1 MGKMNAKEAALR
13 WGISLR
19 RVQEYCRTGRIIGA
33 ERLGKVWMIPVDA
46 HRPED
51 RRMSHHKERDVFHQP
66 LIRKSPFLDMTDLYS
81 VPGSAEQCIEKL
93 SDYPESQALFA
104 AEIAYSRGEIDKVVA
119 HAENFLN
126 SYSGFYAV
134 TGAGMLLA
142 LAAMWKGDVA
152 LWKQARMHLLEAPW
166 KTEDQRDQ
174 IALSLACVDSAI
186 RHTDEYPEWFTR
198 GQFEHLPPSSYP
210 AAKVFYLKYLLVLA
224 QDMASGKFH
233 LPDVTGIGLMKS
245 IPYIA
250 EPMVSQAMADHTV
263 IVEIYL
269 RILCAI
275 AYHQSG
281 DNASAIK
288 HLDKAIALALPDQ
301 LLGILAEH
309 RRQLD
314 YLLDERLEKADK
326 DAFKK
331 YKELHQILLKG
342 WTKLHN
348 AVLERSVSLHLSI
361 REREIARLASFGLSN
376 QEISNRLN
384 ISLSAVKKA
393 IYDVMNKTGA
403 NRRGELKNYI

>member
-1 MGKMNAKEAALR
+1 MKMINAQKAAEK
-13 WGISLR
+13 WGMSLR
-19 RVQEYCRTGRIIGA
+19 RVQEYCRTGRILGA
-33 ERLGKVWMIPVDA
+33 ERFGTVWMIPEHAV
-46 HRPED
+46 RPAD
-51 RRMSHHKERDVFHQP
+51 RRTKDAKQEKIQK
-66 LIRKSPFLDMTDLYS
+66 LIRKSPILTMTDLYHTA
-81 VPGSAEQCIEKL
+81 GCAEEYAAGLK
-93 SDYPESQALFA
+93 DYPESQALFR
-104 AEIAYSRGEIDKVVA
+104 AEIAYNQGRIDEVIS
-119 HAENFLN
+119 HAEEFLN
-126 SYSGFYAV
+126 SHSGFYAM
-134 TGAGMLLA
+134 TAGGMLLA
-142 LAAMWKGDVA
+142 LAAMWKGDA
-152 LWKQARMHLLEAPW
+152 FLWKKARLHLLEAPW
-166 KTEDQRDQ
+166 KTEDERDQ

-198 GQFEHLPPSSYP
+198 GRFEHLPVSSYP
-210 AAKVFYLKYLLVLA
+210 AAKVFYLKYLLVLG
-224 QDMASGKFH
+224 QDMAAGKFK
-233 LPDVTGIGLMKS
+233 LPDVSGLGLLKS

-250 EPMVSQAMADHTV
+250 EPMISQAMADHTV

-269 RILCAI
+269 RMLCSI

-281 DNASAIK
+281 DDASAIE

-331 YKELHQILLKG
+331 YKELHQTLLKG

-376 QEISNRLN
+376 QEISARLN

-403 NRRGELKNYI
+403 NRRGELKKYI

>member
-1 MGKMNAKEAALR
+1 MKMINAQKAAEK
-13 WGISLR
+13 WGMSLR
-19 RVQEYCRTGRIIGA
+19 RVQEYCRTGRILGA
-33 ERLGKVWMIPVDA
+33 ERFGTVWMIPEHAV
-46 HRPED
+46 RPAD
-51 RRMSHHKERDVFHQP
+51 RRTKDAKQDKTQK
-66 LIRKSPFLDMTDLYS
+66 LIRKSPFLTMTDLYS
-81 VPGSAEQCIEKL
+81 EAGSAEKSMINL
-93 SDYPESQALFA
+93 IDYPESQALFG
-104 AEIAYSRGEIDKVVA
+104 AEIAYSQGRIDEVIS
-119 HAENFLN
+119 HAEEFLN
-126 SYSGFYAV
+126 SHSGFYAM
-134 TGAGMLLA
+134 TAGGMLLA
-142 LAAMWKGDVA
+142 LAAMWKGDA
-152 LWKQARMHLLEAPW
+152 LLWKKARLHLLEAPW
-166 KTEDQRDQ
+166 KTEDERDQ

-198 GQFEHLPPSSYP
+198 GQFEHLPPSCYP

-224 QDMASGKFH
+224 QDMASGKFS
-233 LPDVTGIGLMKS
+233 LPDVQGLGLLKS

-250 EPMVSQAMADHTV
+250 EPMISQAMADHTV

-269 RILCAI
+269 RMLCSI

-281 DNASAIK
+281 DDASAIK

-314 YLLDERLEKADK
+314 YLLDERLEMADK

-331 YKELHQILLKG
+331 YKELHQRLLKG

-376 QEISNRLN
+376 QEISSRLN